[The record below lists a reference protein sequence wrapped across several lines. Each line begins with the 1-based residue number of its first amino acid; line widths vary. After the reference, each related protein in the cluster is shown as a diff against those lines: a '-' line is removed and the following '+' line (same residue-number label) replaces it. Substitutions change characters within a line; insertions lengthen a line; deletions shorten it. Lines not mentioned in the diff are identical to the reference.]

1 MGRHEF
7 SQQQDFGMVLLI
19 LRAVLRLELCKGWKG
34 ELALSVW
41 FWKKVEF
48 YVTNWEEFLRLSGL
62 EVDIYNYPAS

>member
-7 SQQQDFGMVLLI
+7 SQQQKDFGMVLLI
-19 LRAVLRLELCKGWKG
+19 LMAVLRLELCKGWKG

-48 YVTNWEEFLRLSGL
+48 YVIN
-62 EVDIYNYPAS
+62 